1 MGGELVRRL
10 HQLLHLLI
18 GGAQD
23 LLIVPL
29 QLPGEHTE
37 QLVLRHILHL
47 LVGIPNLGIVIF
59 NRCGQVAGEDL
70 PGVVVQCRH
79 GHLSLVHMAVKE
91 LVADHR
97 QGVGQHR
104 HLMAVLLDILG
115 IAVAH
120 KGPAVYEA
128 HTVDISKKM
137 AHGAISPFKTL
148 PSTAVMRTGR
158 RQLWRFSPGAETSI

>member
-1 MGGELVRRL
+1 MIQSRY
-10 HQLLHLLI
+10 
-18 GGAQD
+18 
-23 LLIVPL
+23 
-29 QLPGEHTE
+29 
-37 QLVLRHILHL
+37 
-47 LVGIPNLGIVIF
+47 
-59 NRCGQVAGEDL
+59 
-70 PGVVVQCRH
+70 RH
-79 GHLSLVHMAVKE
+79 GALIHAAAEAAVS
-91 LVADHR
+91 DDG

-120 KGPAVYEA
+120 KGPAIYEA

-148 PSTAVMRTGR
+148 PSTAVIRTGR